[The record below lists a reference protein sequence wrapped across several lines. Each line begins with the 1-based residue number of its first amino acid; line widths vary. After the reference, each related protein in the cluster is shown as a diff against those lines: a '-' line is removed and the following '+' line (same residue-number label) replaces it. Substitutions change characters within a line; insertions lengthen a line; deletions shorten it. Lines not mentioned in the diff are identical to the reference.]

1 MQLFRTPFP
10 PSPKARWPRRSAL
23 ALSLALLS
31 ATAAA
36 QDAASPPA
44 PDDIAER
51 LRIVERRLGIAADE
65 GTARTDLAELD
76 RRLRAIELGLD
87 ERDRQS
93 ALAAAPTPAERKQGP
108 EITLAADK
116 GASIRSADG
125 SVQLKLGV
133 LAQAD
138 HRIFIDDEQRPQ
150 NDTFLWRR
158 IRPTLQGSWGELVGF
173 RITPELAGDGAS
185 IVDAYIDLKFSPA
198 ATLRVGKVKGPVA
211 LERLQSGPATAFVE
225 RGFPTELA
233 PNRELGLQLQGALAK
248 SKLSYVVGVYNG
260 APDGRD
266 SPTTNPDDD
275 FEFAGRLFFEPWKGS
290 DGALS
295 GLGFGIAGSTGDKT
309 GAGNSFLPRYRTQG
323 QATFFS
329 YLGTVVA
336 DGEHTRWSPHAY
348 WYAGPVGLL
357 GEYIRSKQEVVDT
370 ATAARASLDH
380 SAWSLSGR
388 WVVTGEKASH
398 RGVKPHRPFAPGAD
412 GGWGAFELVAR
423 YGELDVDDAAFPLFA
438 SPSASASEA
447 SAWALG
453 LNWYPTG
460 HLKLAASYG
469 HTSFTGGGPGGGDRQ
484 DEKIFFTRAQFA
496 F

>member
-1 MQLFRTPFP
+1 MRLS
-10 PSPKARWPRRSAL
+10 PSIPAGAPRLRRSLL
-23 ALSLALLS
+23 ALSLALGS
-31 ATAAA
+31 AAA
-36 QDAASPPA
+36 VAQDTA
-44 PDDIAER
+44 PTPEQIAER
-51 LRIVERRLGIAADE
+51 LRIVERRLGIAPVDGAAPD
-65 GTARTDLAELD
+65 GLAELD
-76 RRLRAIELGLD
+76 RRLRAVEQGLD
-87 ERDRQS
+87 ERDRQQ
-93 ALAAAPTPAERKQGP
+93 AVAASQPAPAPKPQP

-125 SVQLKLGV
+125 KVQLKLGALV
-133 LAQAD
+133 QAD
-138 HRIFIDDEQRPQ
+138 HRVFIDDDERPQ

-158 IRPTLQGSWGELVGF
+158 IRPTLEGSWGELVGF
-173 RITPELAGDGAS
+173 RITPEFAGDSAS
-185 IVDAYIDLKFSPA
+185 IVDAYVDLRFSPA
-198 ATLRVGKVKGPVA
+198 ATVRAGKVKGPVG
-211 LERLQSGPATAFVE
+211 LERLQGGGATALVE

-233 PNRELGLQLQGALAK
+233 PNRDLGVQLQGALAQ
-248 SKLSYVVGVYNG
+248 SRVNYVVGVYNG

-266 SPTTNPDDD
+266 SPTSNPDGK
-275 FEFAGRLFFEPWKGS
+275 FELAGRLFFEPWKGTDS
-290 DGALS
+290 ALS
-295 GLGFGIAGSTGDKT
+295 GLGFGIGASTGDKQ

-380 SAWSLSGR
+380 SAWSLSGS

-398 RGVKPHRPFAPGAD
+398 RGVKPNRPFAPGAE

-438 SPSASASEA
+438 LPSASASEA

-453 LNWYPTG
+453 LNWYLTG

>member
-1 MQLFRTPFP
+1 MQLSEPAFLG
-10 PSPKARWPRRSAL
+10 ARRPRPPRRGL
-23 ALSLALLS
+23 LTLALLALLP

-36 QDAASPPA
+36 QDAAPTPEQV
-44 PDDIAER
+44 AER
-51 LRIVERRLGIAADE
+51 LRIVERRLGIAPSDGVAP
-65 GTARTDLAELD
+65 GDLAELD

-87 ERDRQS
+87 ERDRQG
-93 ALAAAPTPAERKQGP
+93 ALAAAPAAPAAEARPQP
-108 EITLAADK
+108 TVTLAADK

-138 HRIFIDDEQRPQ
+138 HRLFIDDDQRPQ

-158 IRPTLQGSWGELVGF
+158 IRPTLEGSWGELVGF
-173 RITPELAGDGAS
+173 RVTPEFAGDSAS
-185 IVDAYIDLKFSPA
+185 IVDAYVDLKFSPA

-211 LERLQSGPATAFVE
+211 LERLQSGSATAFIE

-233 PNRELGLQLQGALAK
+233 PNRDIGLQLQGALAT
-248 SKLSYVVGVYNG
+248 SKVNYVVGVYNG

-275 FEFAGRLFFEPWKGS
+275 FEFAGRVFFEPWKGG

-295 GLGFGIAGSTGDKT
+295 SLGFGIAASAGDKH
-309 GAGNSFLPRYRTQG
+309 GAGNSFLPRYRSPG
-323 QATFFS
+323 QSTFFS
-329 YLGTVVA
+329 YLASVAA
-336 DGEHTRWSPHAY
+336 DGEHTRWSPQAY
-348 WYAGPVGLL
+348 WYAGPVGVL
-357 GEYIRSKQEVVDT
+357 GEYIRSGQEVVET
-370 ATAARASLDH
+370 TSGGRASLDH
-380 SAWSLSGR
+380 SAWQLTGS
-388 WVVTGEKASH
+388 WVLTGEKAGY
-398 RGVKPHRPFAPGAD
+398 RGVKPDNPFAPGK

-447 SAWALG
+447 TAWTLG

-460 HLKLAASYG
+460 NLKLVANYAHASFDGGAA
-469 HTSFTGGGPGGGDRQ
+469 GGDRE
-484 DEKIFFTRAQFA
+484 DETTFFTRAQFS